1 MHCRLKRSRID
12 CKNIHPC
19 SDMVTLVPALTL
31 TILSLLGNTC
41 LGHKEVLSE
50 TREKSEKATVRK
62 CCPWGQTYDAW
73 YNCVHLPGTCLDLVL
88 FTTPQSKALRLLTNH
103 VDFTLV

>member
-1 MHCRLKRSRID
+1 MFYVQKRRKEVLSHAAGCWEKRVD
-12 CKNIHPC
+12 CKNVHPC

-41 LGHKEVLSE
+41 LGHKEALAE
-50 TREKSEKATVRK
+50 TSEKATVRK

-73 YNCVHLPGTCLDLVL
+73 YNCVHLPGG
-88 FTTPQSKALRLLTNH
+88 ARLGKC
-103 VDFTLV
+103 F

>member
-1 MHCRLKRSRID
+1 
-12 CKNIHPC
+12 
-19 SDMVTLVPALTL
+19 MVTLVPALTL

-41 LGHKEVLSE
+41 LGHKQALAE
-50 TREKSEKATVRK
+50 TSEKATVRK

-73 YNCVHLPGTCLDLVL
+73 YNCVHLPGGGSVRKMFLILHYS
-88 FTTPQSKALRLLTNH
+88 PQSKALRLLTNH